1 MKAQT
6 HRVGSVTKSVHL
18 DCCSPPISSTAKS
31 WLFPLLSK
39 VLIHL
44 ILLKEVG
51 EEEDCANLTVLWF
64 RRGDSHHL
72 GFLSDF
78 QCNILLSVKLCVCSF
93 PVALIVT
100 SIFAKH
106 NIKILQ
112 IQPKAV
118 CYSCNA
124 ILTHINIQR
133 VLSKG
138 IFSFFSFLLFIYI
151 FFLWGLKNDLIP
163 Q

>member
-18 DCCSPPISSTAKS
+18 GCCIPPISSTAKS
-31 WLFPLLSK
+31 RLFPLLSK

-64 RRGDSHHL
+64 KRGDSHHL
-72 GFLSDF
+72 GSLSDF
-78 QCNILLSVKLCVCSF
+78 QCNILLSIKLCVCSF

-118 CYSCNA
+118 CYSCNT
-124 ILTHINIQR
+124 ILTHINIQQA
-133 VLSKG
+133 LSKG
-138 IFSFFSFLLFIYI
+138 ILFFLVLFLLFIYI
-151 FFLWGLKNDLIP
+151 FFSGDLRMI
-163 Q
+163 